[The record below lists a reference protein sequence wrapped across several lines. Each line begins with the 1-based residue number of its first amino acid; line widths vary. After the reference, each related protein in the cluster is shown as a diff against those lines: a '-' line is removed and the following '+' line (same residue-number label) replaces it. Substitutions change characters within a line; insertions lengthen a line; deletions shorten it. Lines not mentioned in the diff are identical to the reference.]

1 MPSSLFDGVSIF
13 GTDYGFM
20 AKMLATPLLD
30 FKLILR
36 RKSKQVL
43 EKPQQPSNL
52 NISLNK
58 TLYNQYNQI
67 QTEQIYRNTFEN
79 TFCEPKKSN
88 IGITV
93 LTISP

>member
-1 MPSSLFDGVSIF
+1 
-13 GTDYGFM
+13 M

-79 TFCEPKKSN
+79 TFCESKN
-88 IGITV
+88 
-93 LTISP
+93 